1 MVSILCMIGIVMV
14 FSASYASAY
23 YKYGNS
29 YYFVQDQ
36 LIWLILGVIVMFV
49 MAFMSTPKFL
59 KVIAIPSLVVA
70 VGLLALVPFIGV
82 VRNDA
87 KRWLKFGPIS
97 IQPSE
102 IAKIAI
108 ILSFAYLI
116 TRSGEKI
123 KTFRYGIL
131 PYVGILGVVGFLLI
145 KQPHYSATI
154 LIFAVGGAMLI
165 VGGINLKWVAGL
177 AAVVIPAAAIIFMKS
192 SYALSRIQ
200 RWLDPWSDPLGK
212 GYQTIQS
219 LYAVGSGGLFGLG
232 LGKSRQK
239 QLYLPEPQNDFIFA
253 IVCEELGLIGAL
265 IILLLFVALVWR
277 GFLIAFR
284 APDRFSAL
292 VVMGIMVKLGL
303 QVVLNVAV
311 VTNLMPNTG
320 ISLPFFSAGGSALLV
335 QMFEMGIVLG
345 VSRYS
350 RSGG

>member
-1 MVSILCMIGIVMV
+1 MVSILCMMGIVMV
-14 FSASYASAY
+14 FSASYAAAY

-131 PYVGILGVVGFLLI
+131 PYVGILGVVGFLLV

-165 VGGINLKWVAGL
+165 VGGINLMWVAGL
-177 AAVVIPAAAIIFMKS
+177 AAVVIPAAAFIFMKS
-192 SYALSRIQ
+192 SYALSRFQ

-212 GYQTIQS
+212 
-219 LYAVGSGGLFGLG
+219 
-232 LGKSRQK
+232 
-239 QLYLPEPQNDFIFA
+239 
-253 IVCEELGLIGAL
+253 LGLIGAL